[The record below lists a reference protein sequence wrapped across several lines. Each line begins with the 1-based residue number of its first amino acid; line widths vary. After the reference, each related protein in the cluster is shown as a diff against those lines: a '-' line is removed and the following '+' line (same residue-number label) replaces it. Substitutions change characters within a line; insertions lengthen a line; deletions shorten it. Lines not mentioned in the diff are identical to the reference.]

1 MVADSKGPGFLY
13 ADAVADALA
22 ISSSSSDAL
31 ESAEGGG
38 GGAAAA
44 ADSWPGRGGGGGGAS
59 SQSAVFMPEKKEMD
73 EAGTASVV
81 RGSFDAEAPM
91 IWNVLL
97 LETRLLSPISIL
109 NDRW

>member
-22 ISSSSSDAL
+22 ISSASSLDTL
-31 ESAEGGG
+31 KSADGGG

-44 ADSWPGRGGGGGGAS
+44 ESWPGRGGGGGGAS
-59 SQSAVFMPEKKEMD
+59 SQSVVFTPEKKEMD

-81 RGSFDAEAPM
+81 RGSLEAEAPM
-91 IWNVLL
+91 ILIVRLT
-97 LETRLLSPISIL
+97 ETRLL
-109 NDRW
+109 

>member
-13 ADAVADALA
+13 ADAVADAFA
-22 ISSSSSDAL
+22 ISSSSSDGL
-31 ESAEGGG
+31 KSEDGGG
-38 GGAAAA
+38 GGAAA

-59 SQSAVFMPEKKEMD
+59 SQSVVFTPEKKEMD

-81 RGSFDAEAPM
+81 RVSLDAEAPM

-97 LETRLLSPISIL
+97 LETRQL
-109 NDRW
+109 